1 MSEQPEDGRMNIYLA
16 VTITILWYI
25 GYPIAF
31 VLYYAALAI
40 LFALRTLYRPV
51 AFFLQPLIILGRFIL
66 ACLLAPLAL
75 LAKFETLYIYL
86 GIAALVGIAI
96 GLAQHYL
103 YSRLSKLLRLDSKP
117 KASPPARTAKEY
129 REAKRKEQ
137 AKAEAPLISAG
148 SLPPSYASTSESA
161 RKVRSS
167 RGLLGQTIMEEM
179 ESE

>member
-75 LAKFETLYIYL
+75 LAKFE
-86 GIAALVGIAI
+86 V
-96 GLAQHYL
+96 
-103 YSRLSKLLRLDSKP
+103 SRHKHSR
-117 KASPPARTAKEY
+117 ARTFTDRSY
-129 REAKRKEQ
+129 RR
-137 AKAEAPLISAG
+137 
-148 SLPPSYASTSESA
+148 YTST
-161 RKVRSS
+161 
-167 RGLLGQTIMEEM
+167 
-179 ESE
+179 